1 MDDRIE
7 DAYLRVCENLFKQA
21 DTERSSWQRVVNK
34 VMPKLVVTA
43 VLHEENAKDENERI
57 CSQANIDILKLA
69 SAHMSYIYPSGHQW
83 FKFESWKAAEPDETE
98 DESDSWFAY
107 ASDVSRRE
115 IERSNFYSELHSAII
130 DSCTTG
136 SGLMHIGIDS
146 NNDVLVFNHV
156 PAGTFGVA
164 QNAQHVVDTAA
175 RKFKYTPAQLEEAFG
190 LEALTNDMREAY
202 NDAGRRYDFKEAVEV
217 WHLVAPSRDFYGDND
232 HTRVFPYVS
241 VYLSPRDKKILKEEQ
256 MEEFPYVCFRF
267 VNYGNSP
274 YGVSPLLAIE
284 GDIDALMKAE
294 DVLTLLGQRAALPS
308 VIIPPDMVGEVDL
321 RAGGQTVIPMQYI
334 NAQVPREWAMPGNYQ
349 IGIDQVE
356 RLNKKID
363 DALYV
368 SVLQIISQTDRYMT
382 ATEVNSRE
390 AEKLMTFTP
399 VFTQAQVDGRQ
410 MMNRIFALLVRAQ
423 KINLE
428 KMPDEL
434 VQVEQLDDAQ
444 NIKLLTP
451 KMSYIGRLA
460 QAMERIQSSAADGF
474 LAKLL
479 QVTSATQDPT
489 GLSLINWQKYWRKEA
504 YSCGMPACYLK
515 TEEQVKREMQEL
527 QMMREQQQM
536 QQAALAESE
545 AARNNA
551 AAQNYR
557 QQYQQ

>member
-1 MDDRIE
+1 MDDRVE
-7 DAYLRVCENLFKQA
+7 DSFIRVCENLFKQA
-21 DTERSSWQRVVNK
+21 DVERASWQRVVDK
-34 VMPKLVVTA
+34 VMPKLVATA
-43 VLHEENAKDENERI
+43 TLHEENAKDENRRV
-57 CSQANIDILKLA
+57 CSQANIDVLKLA
-69 SAHMSYIYPSGHQW
+69 SAHMSYIYPAGHQW
-83 FKFESWKAAEPDETE
+83 FKFESWRAADPEEVE
-98 DESDSWFAY
+98 DENDSWYAY

-115 IERSNFYSELHSAII
+115 IERSNFYAELHSAII
-130 DSCTTG
+130 DSCATG
-136 SGLMHIGIDS
+136 SGLMHIGIDDNS
-146 NNDVLVFNHV
+146 DVLVFNHV

-175 RKFKYTPAQLEEAFG
+175 RKFKYTPAQLEEAFT
-190 LEALTNDMREAY
+190 LDALTDEMRTAY

-217 WHLVAPSRDFYGDND
+217 WHLVAPSRDFYGETDE
-232 HTRVFPYVS
+232 TRVFPFVS
-241 VYLSPRDKKILKEEQ
+241 VYLSPRDKKILKGE
-256 MEEFPYVCFRF
+256 MLEEFPYVCFRF

-321 RAGGQTVIPMQYI
+321 RAGGQTVVPMQYI

-349 IGIDQVE
+349 IGIDQVD
-356 RLNKKID
+356 RLEKKID

-410 MMNRIFALLVRAQ
+410 MMNRIFALLVRAM
-423 KINLE
+423 KINTD

-434 VQVEQLDDAQ
+434 VQIEQLKDAKS
-444 NIKLLTP
+444 IKLLTP

-474 LAKLL
+474 LAKLI

-489 GLSLINWQKYWRKEA
+489 GFSLINWQKYWRKEA
-504 YSCGMPACYLK
+504 YACGMPACYLK
-515 TEEQVKREMQEL
+515 SEDEVKREMKEL
-527 QMMREQQQM
+527 QEMREQQQI